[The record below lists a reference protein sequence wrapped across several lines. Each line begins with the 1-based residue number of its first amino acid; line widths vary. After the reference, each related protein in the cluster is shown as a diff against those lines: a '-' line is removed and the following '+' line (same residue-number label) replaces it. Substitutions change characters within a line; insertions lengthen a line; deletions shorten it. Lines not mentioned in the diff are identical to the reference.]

1 MKPPID
7 SLILTVRDQKV
18 ILDADLAE
26 LYGVL
31 TKVLN
36 QAVKRNAGRF
46 PEDFCFRLSEPEWDS
61 LKCQIGISS
70 STGSQPSQKHYDG
83 ALRSQFV
90 TLKTG
95 RGQHRKYLPYAFN
108 EHGAL
113 MAANVLNS
121 PEAAKMSVYIV
132 RAFIKQRALLASHA
146 DVLKKLAQMD
156 AKLLQHDDAL
166 RIIWQELQPL
176 LNPPPASP
184 KPRIGF
190 DAREDS
196 PTYGGKR
203 RKMSRPAFQPLY
215 IKAWPFGVVS
225 RPNHRLLK
233 AWPFELRPIRCS
245 IPHHSLQC
253 PPA

>member
-1 MKPPID
+1 MD

-26 LYGVL
+26 LYGVP
-31 TKVLN
+31 TKRLN
-36 QAVKRNAGRF
+36 EQVKRNLNRF
-46 PEDFCFRLSEPEWDS
+46 PADFMFRLNAEEWRILRSQLVTSNTELSQDHADAPNRS
-61 LKCQIGISS
+61 QIA
-70 STGSQPSQKHYDG
+70 TGSQRHRDPR
-83 ALRSQFV
+83 LR
-90 TLKTG
+90 
-95 RGQHRKYLPYAFN
+95 PYAFT

-156 AKLLQHDDAL
+156 AKLLQHDDVL

-203 RKMSRPAFQPLY
+203 RKKS
-215 IKAWPFGVVS
+215 
-225 RPNHRLLK
+225 
-233 AWPFELRPIRCS
+233 
-245 IPHHSLQC
+245 
-253 PPA
+253 